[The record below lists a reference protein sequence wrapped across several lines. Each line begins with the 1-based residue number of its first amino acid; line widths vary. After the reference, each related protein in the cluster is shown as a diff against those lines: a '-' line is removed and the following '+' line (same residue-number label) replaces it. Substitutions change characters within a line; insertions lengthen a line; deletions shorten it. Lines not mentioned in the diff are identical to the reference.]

1 MAKHDYIEVE
11 GIVKENL
18 SNGNF
23 RVETETGHILLCTI
37 SGKMRMNNIRLTPG
51 DKVKVQVSP
60 YDLNRGRIS
69 VRLK

>member
-1 MAKHDYIEVE
+1 MAKQDDIEVE